1 MAYQSFYRTYRPKS
15 FDEVVGQKTIIKTLK
30 NALKNDKIGHA
41 YLFSGPRG
49 TGKTTLARLFAK
61 ALNCDEGLGHE
72 CNKCDS
78 CEAILSG
85 THPDVYELDAASN
98 SGVDNIRE
106 LIDQVRYEP
115 IMGRY
120 KVYII
125 DEVHS
130 MTSNAFNA
138 LLKTLEEP
146 PAHVIF
152 ILATT
157 EPQKVLPTILSRVQ
171 RFDFSKISDDDL
183 ISKMKYVLKQENVN
197 YEIGALRLIARLADG
212 GARDAL
218 SILEQVVS
226 YSNDEVKVSDVETI
240 FGLISVPE
248 KIKLVQAIH
257 ENKFDDVINQI
268 RERYSACADLVHLHD
283 DLIEIYK
290 DLLIYGTTRNE
301 SLLSMLTSSEAMPL
315 AIGPAELRR
324 NLDILTESRRQYRL
338 VKNTLDHFELS
349 IIKLMLK
356 DKEEKRII
364 PNKSIEIPT
373 EQPIQSESKVQSKP
387 VEKQPI
393 MSKPISTASSSTEP
407 PKVFYF
413 SEDEIINIMLQ
424 GNKKLKENVNSSWHN
439 LDNLSL
445 NSEESLAAAYL
456 KATTPRIVNNEIMV
470 VEVQLVTQIKNIN
483 DLRKREVYRSVINKA
498 FGFAPAIYAMT
509 PDEYINAVQIF
520 RQLSQVKKLPEPKPI
535 IIKGE

>member
-183 ISKMKYVLKQENVN
+183 ISKMEYVLKQENVN

-268 RERYSACADLVHLHD
+268 RERYSAGADLVHLHD

-413 SEDEIINIMLQ
+413 SEDEII
-424 GNKKLKENVNSSWHN
+424 K
-439 LDNLSL
+439 
-445 NSEESLAAAYL
+445 
-456 KATTPRIVNNEIMV
+456 
-470 VEVQLVTQIKNIN
+470 IKN
-483 DLRKREVYRSVINKA
+483 
-498 FGFAPAIYAMT
+498 
-509 PDEYINAVQIF
+509 
-520 RQLSQVKKLPEPKPI
+520 
-535 IIKGE
+535 

>member
-183 ISKMKYVLKQENVN
+183 ISKMEYVLKQENVN

-240 FGLISVPE
+240 FGLISVSE

-268 RERYSACADLVHLHD
+268 RERYSAGADLVHLHD

-373 EQPIQSESKVQSKP
+373 EQPIQSESKVQSKL

-483 DLRKREVYRSVINKA
+483 DLRKRKVYRSVINKA

>member
-115 IMGRY
+115 IIGRY

-183 ISKMKYVLKQENVN
+183 ISKMEYVLKQENVN

-268 RERYSACADLVHLHD
+268 RERYSAGADLVHLHD

-498 FGFAPAIYAMT
+498 FDFAPAIYAMT